1 VRFPALRP
9 RRRRDHRDT
18 AEPDGT
24 RRIPPLDAT
33 APLTIAQIGRLLRS
47 STAAIGGE
55 VGAASPDLLSWHPA
69 PGEWCVKEV
78 LGHLI
83 EADRRG
89 FAGRVQLLIE
99 HADPELPGWDQGE
112 VAAARHDC
120 DRDAVELL
128 HEFVAGRDA
137 GLQLLARLT
146 VRDLQRSGRHPK
158 VGDLTVGD
166 IVNEWVHHDRNH
178 LKQLLANVQTYVWP
192 QMGAAQGFSGD

>member
-1 VRFPALRP
+1 M
-9 RRRRDHRDT
+9 
-18 AEPDGT
+18 
-24 RRIPPLDAT
+24 DAT

-83 EADRRG
+83 EADSRG

-120 DRDAVELL
+120 DRDAV
-128 HEFVAGRDA
+128 
-137 GLQLLARLT
+137 
-146 VRDLQRSGRHPK
+146 
-158 VGDLTVGD
+158 
-166 IVNEWVHHDRNH
+166 
-178 LKQLLANVQTYVWP
+178 
-192 QMGAAQGFSGD
+192 